1 MLGYCEMSRI
11 VDVLLHI
18 NHDDKS
24 IASLRLTSLV
34 YPVRRSPCHVY
45 PIHALSFFSWHNFW
59 CSAVLQYSELD
70 ETEGVMS
77 VRVADN
83 VCDNRTAI

>member
-1 MLGYCEMSRI
+1 MRRI

-18 NHDDKS
+18 NRDDKA
-24 IASLRLTSLV
+24 IAFLQSTSLA
-34 YPVRRSPCHVY
+34 YPVRRSPWNVC
-45 PIHALSFFSWHNFW
+45 PIHVLSFFSWHNFW
-59 CSAVLQYSELD
+59 CSAVLHYFELD